1 MDDDRETQKIHHET
15 SPLVGDVVPKKGADG
30 AGEADSQDREA
41 TFKDDVLDTLHL
53 AGPIFVSRVSWVGMK
68 STDTALLG
76 HTSGDALSAA
86 ALSDLYTM
94 CTAVLIQ
101 GRVLGILVGQTCGAD
116 NRHLAVVYLR
126 ISVAVLSA
134 LAVPVAI
141 SWAYTEDVWT
151 WMGQP
156 GDVAG
161 MAGYY
166 SRVFILAIPAQMI
179 YSQLSQYL
187 TAQRV
192 MRPEVVTSSAG
203 LAANLVLG
211 LVLVLGWPIPGFVG
225 FGFAACPIVTVV
237 VVYIQLCILGYYF
250 VKTEHAKPPIEG
262 TLANDNTLSHW
273 TSGFTWTRFQTF
285 SQLYFPAALALSS
298 DFWRMGL
305 IGAIAAKIGEREV
318 GLFNASYSSV
328 SGATGIKLGLRL
340 GKNQAKQA
348 RQAAEVGVVLC
359 VVLLVLLSGIVYCN
373 IRSFGA
379 IFTSDESYLD
389 LFEEVR
395 FPFTCV
401 LFFMNLSVGIER
413 IPMSLGRT
421 GDVFWAGFVA
431 SWFGQV
437 PAVFFL
443 VEYWRND
450 LYALYTG
457 IGIGYAFLTILYS
470 WMAYSSDF
478 EHYCELAQIRAE
490 AK

>member
-1 MDDDRETQKIHHET
+1 M
-15 SPLVGDVVPKKGADG
+15 
-30 AGEADSQDREA
+30 A
-41 TFKDDVLDTLHL
+41 T
-53 AGPIFVSRVSWVGMK
+53 
-68 STDTALLG
+68 
-76 HTSGDALSAA
+76 
-86 ALSDLYTM
+86 
-94 CTAVLIQ
+94 
-101 GRVLGILVGQTCGAD
+101 GQ
-116 NRHLAVVYLR
+116 
-126 ISVAVLSA
+126 
-134 LAVPVAI
+134 
-141 SWAYTEDVWT
+141 
-151 WMGQP
+151 
-156 GDVAG
+156 
-161 MAGYY
+161 
-166 SRVFILAIPAQMI
+166 
-179 YSQLSQYL
+179 
-187 TAQRV
+187 
-192 MRPEVVTSSAG
+192 
-203 LAANLVLG
+203 
-211 LVLVLGWPIPGFVG
+211 
-225 FGFAACPIVTVV
+225 
-237 VVYIQLCILGYYF
+237 
-250 VKTEHAKPPIEG
+250 
-262 TLANDNTLSHW
+262 
-273 TSGFTWTRFQTF
+273 
-285 SQLYFPAALALSS
+285 
-298 DFWRMGL
+298 
-305 IGAIAAKIGEREV
+305 
-318 GLFNASYSSV
+318 
-328 SGATGIKLGLRL
+328 GIKLGLRL

-359 VVLLVLLSGIVYCN
+359 VVLLMLLSGIVYCN

-395 FPFTCV
+395 LPFTCV